1 MNASRRSFGMGVLK
15 VFYPALMVLC
25 FGLATALLIDR
36 MPGTVHS
43 LEAFLSMRVKVE
55 NFLVVV
61 SVLMF
66 WHVVFS
72 MFGFYESQ
80 RMASPLM
87 LAFDALK
94 ATTLSAIG
102 LALLGKL
109 FEIKM
114 LTPILSFTFWL
125 LSSAAILLARIFVRY
140 CLRRIRTYGRNLR
153 NVLILGTNSR
163 AVEFA
168 HKIESSPEL
177 GYRVLGFVD
186 DEWEGAEGFLDSGY
200 PLSCT
205 MSSLAEFLRH
215 NVVDEVAI
223 YLPLRSYY
231 EQASQ
236 VATLCE
242 QHGIIVRFT
251 SEIFNLK
258 ISRSR
263 AVDIDGIAH
272 ITSHSGSSD
281 TAALMMKRVLDVF
294 VSTILLFLLAPL
306 MVVAAVLIKFDSE
319 GPVFF
324 RQERV
329 GLNKRRFRIFKLRTM
344 VVNAEKMMV
353 ELQAMNEVSGPVFK
367 IKADP
372 RCTRIGTFLRRTS
385 IDELPQLLNVVIGHM
400 SLVGPRPLPVRDY
413 EGFNED
419 WQRRRFSIRPG
430 ITCLWQVRGRSD
442 IPFDKWMELDLQ
454 YMDEWSL
461 WLDLKILARTVP
473 AVLKGSGAA

>member
-1 MNASRRSFGMGVLK
+1 VNAPKRSFAMGVLK

-25 FGLATALLIDR
+25 FGLVTALLITR

-43 LEAFLSMRVKVE
+43 LKSFLSMRVKVG

-61 SVLMF
+61 SVLLF

-72 MFGFYESQ
+72 MFGFYESK
-80 RMASPLM
+80 RMTSPLM
-87 LAFDALK
+87 LAFDAAK

-102 LALLGKL
+102 LAFMGKL

-114 LTPILSFTFWL
+114 LTPSFGLVFWL
-125 LSSAAILLARIFVRY
+125 LSSATIMLARILVRY
-140 CLRRIRTYGRNLR
+140 CLRTIRTHGRNLR

-163 AVEFA
+163 AIEFA
-168 HKIESSPEL
+168 RKIESKPEL

-205 MSSLAEFLRH
+205 LSSLTEFLRH

-236 VATLCE
+236 VAALCE

-258 ISRSR
+258 FSRSR

-281 TAALMMKRVLDVF
+281 IAALMVKRALDVI

-306 MVVAAVLIKFDSE
+306 MVAVAVLIKLDSA

-324 RQERV
+324 RQQRI
-329 GLNKRRFRIFKLRTM
+329 GLNKRRFRIFKFRTM

-367 IKADP
+367 MKSDP

-385 IDELPQLLNVVIGHM
+385 IDELPQLFNVVIGNM

-413 EGFNED
+413 EGFSED